1 MPRQKDYMRDS
12 GAIISQMQYAL
23 TSSDFT
29 NKKALKTRLKDLIR
43 EQYAQS
49 KKIQGMRTRYR
60 HEFEYVTK
68 NINFR
73 DKIDDANERKI
84 AEAYKTRINPAMTRT
99 YNAAVTSLNN
109 TKTEWSSID
118 NQLH

>member
-1 MPRQKDYMRDS
+1 
-12 GAIISQMQYAL
+12 
-23 TSSDFT
+23 
-29 NKKALKTRLKDLIR
+29 
-43 EQYAQS
+43 
-49 KKIQGMRTRYR
+49 MRTRYR